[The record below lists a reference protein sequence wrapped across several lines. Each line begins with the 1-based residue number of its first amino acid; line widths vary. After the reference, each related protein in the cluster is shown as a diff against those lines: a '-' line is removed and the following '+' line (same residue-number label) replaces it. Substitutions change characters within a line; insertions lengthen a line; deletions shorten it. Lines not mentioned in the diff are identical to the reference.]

1 MGQFGETRQVKDVR
15 RRPIERSAETLQIL
29 GLFREQI
36 EERLKEMNP
45 MNVPMNGSSHLTHEA
60 AISGEATWPIRR
72 QVPRCINRDKS
83 ADIPRLVEYGHDK
96 GIPSVA

>member
-1 MGQFGETRQVKDVR
+1 MIAR
-15 RRPIERSAETLQIL
+15 RNTQNTD
-29 GLFREQI
+29 LFREQI

-72 QVPRCINRDKS
+72 QVPLEKDR
-83 ADIPRLVEYGHDK
+83 V
-96 GIPSVA
+96 